1 MLIKQEIWHR
11 DVGQIEMNWGRII
24 LITGS
29 PGTGG
34 SGAGGSSLLE
44 QELMVAA
51 AKSAKGRSFKYL
63 IVLPF
68 VFLTRMLPLW
78 QRVRL
83 LQFHFMWISPLPAD
97 IQL

>member
-1 MLIKQEIWHR
+1 MDWASVASARVEVSNSLATKVIS
-11 DVGQIEMNWGRII
+11 
-24 LITGS
+24 TGS

-78 QRVRL
+78 QRVCL
-83 LQFHFMWISPLPAD
+83 LLFHFMWISPLLAD